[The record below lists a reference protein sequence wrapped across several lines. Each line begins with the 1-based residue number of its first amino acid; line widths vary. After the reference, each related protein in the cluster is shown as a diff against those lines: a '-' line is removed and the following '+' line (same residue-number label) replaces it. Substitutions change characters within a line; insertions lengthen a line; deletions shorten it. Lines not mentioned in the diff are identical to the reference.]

1 MQDCPLMPSK
11 KFKAFISKIIQK
23 IVNVI
28 EKLLRKT
35 LFAKIVNE
43 NEFNI
48 RFWFNKI
55 ETNISKIEKIN
66 LFFGANLFLS
76 S

>member
-11 KFKAFISKIIQK
+11 KFKAFISKVIQK
-23 IVNVI
+23 IVNII

-35 LFAKIVNE
+35 LFVKIVNE

-48 RFWFNKI
+48 RFLFNRT
-55 ETNISKIEKIN
+55 ETNISKIEKNN

>member
-1 MQDCPLMPSK
+1 MQDCPLIPSK

-35 LFAKIVNE
+35 LFVKIVNE

-48 RFWFNKI
+48 NGLIVPKKWKI
-55 ETNISKIEKIN
+55 DLEVY
-66 LFFGANLFLS
+66 FFSEIHNFYLIQ
-76 S
+76 

>member
-1 MQDCPLMPSK
+1 MPSK
-11 KFKAFISKIIQK
+11 KFNAFISKIIQK

-35 LFAKIVNE
+35 LFVKIVNE

-48 RFWFNKI
+48 RF
-55 ETNISKIEKIN
+55 
-66 LFFGANLFLS
+66 
-76 S
+76 

>member
-48 RFWFNKI
+48 RF
-55 ETNISKIEKIN
+55 
-66 LFFGANLFLS
+66 
-76 S
+76 